1 MRVVPTVLAAMVI
14 LLAPLASDAQGD
26 PSKVQEESK
35 TIFQTILGIIIKWV
49 FPVGAAY
56 CFIHG
61 IIAKGVK
68 RGEWDM
74 AAICVVG
81 AVALALFPKLLQAV
95 FGVTW

>member
-1 MRVVPTVLAAMVI
+1 MRAVPIALALALVLTVPLAAQ
-14 LLAPLASDAQGD
+14 AQEKE
-26 PSKVQEESK
+26 KVQEESK
-35 TIFQTILGIIIKWV
+35 NIFQTILGIIIKWV

-61 IIAKGVK
+61 VIAKGVK

-74 AAICVVG
+74 AAVCVVG

-95 FGVTW
+95 FQVTW